1 MIASITHC
9 TVCWG
14 YGQRAQA
21 LAAEL
26 RRRFGADVTIVAG
39 HLGQFDV
46 RVDGALVVSRGETW
60 RTRLRPVRPPE
71 AAEVITVIE
80 QRRRNEAG
88 APTGQESRK

>member
-1 MIASITHC
+1 MIVSITHC

-14 YGQRAQA
+14 YRQRAQE

-46 RVDGALVVSRGETW
+46 RVDGELVVSRGETW

-71 AAEVITVIE
+71 AAEVIAVIE
-80 QRRRNEAG
+80 RHRGHEAG
-88 APTGQESRK
+88 APTGPESRN